1 MWCSSDN
8 IDLVGKV
15 GCGVQLTS
23 TAMLDLDERSVYF
36 GPRAQWT
43 VLRDAGC
50 IEHIQCYAEAAL
62 ELDRSFIF
70 QHKGGKITH
79 KFCTAVTTG
88 RCIGRGPNATRIGAL
103 VDPKFDRKSDRTSVP
118 CEPLGVPMPGIE
130 LCKEHMVAVPIF
142 LNPEGAKV

>member
-1 MWCSSDN
+1 M
-8 IDLVGKV
+8 K
-15 GCGVQLTS
+15 
-23 TAMLDLDERSVYF
+23 A
-36 GPRAQWT
+36 WT
-43 VLRDAGC
+43 VHTNQPAFATAFAD
-50 IEHIQCYAEAAL
+50 IQCYAEAAL

-88 RCIGRGPNATRIGAL
+88 RCIGRGPNATRIWAL

-142 LNPEGAKV
+142 LNPEGGAKV